1 MRAECV
7 DGKLKTF
14 RPLLVLF
21 YEFLLS
27 VAIVL
32 YYNGLFKGNVVP
44 RFNFKGYLKAQIEI
58 ILLLNF
64 KNFY

>member
-21 YEFLLS
+21 HEFLLS

-44 RFNFKGYLKAQIEI
+44 RFNFTAYLKGQI
-58 ILLLNF
+58 
-64 KNFY
+64 